1 MIEFYGDNR
10 ITKASS
16 HDAALL
22 RLRRFLDTNEPKLVY
37 FLQNMWNS
45 QCRAITYKELRE
57 AILAGALSADLLY
70 EWQED
75 YSAFLLEHL
84 QPLWLS
90 AMKSAADQ
98 LESRYKK
105 FFFNPMADG
114 VQQWVKDYG
123 AAFVTNSSQT
133 QIEALRAVI
142 QMATGLEDYSVDE
155 LSKVIRPIVGLNKP
169 QAMANL
175 KYYNTMRDYGLSHEK
190 ALDKS
195 VRYSARQHRQRGYLI
210 ARTELAFGYNKGEY
224 LAIKQAQDRG
234 YLGRMVKT
242 WCTADDERVCSTCG
256 PMDGKR
262 IALDDEFDYETRLDN
277 WTRLTPPLHPNCR
290 CGVLYEEI
298 EPPQSDF
305 ITISY

>member
-1 MIEFYGDNR
+1 MIEFYGDNQ
-10 ITKASS
+10 IMKASS

-22 RLRRFLDTNEPKLVY
+22 KLRRFLDTNEPKLVH
-37 FLQNMWNS
+37 FLQNLWNS
-45 QCRAITYKELRE
+45 QRRAITYKELRE

-84 QPLWLS
+84 QPLWLE
-90 AMKSAADQ
+90 AMKQAAEQ
-98 LESRYKK
+98 LEQRYGK
-105 FFFNPMADG
+105 FYFNPMADG
-114 VQQWVKDYG
+114 VQQWVKEYG

-142 QMATGLEDYSVDE
+142 GMATGLENYTVDE
-155 LSKVIRPIVGLNKP
+155 LSKAIRPIVGLNQP

-175 KYYNTMRDYGLSHEK
+175 KYYNTMREYGLSEKK

-195 VRYSARQHRQRGYLI
+195 IRYAARQHRARGYLI

-224 LAIKQAQDRG
+224 LAVKQAQEKG
-234 YLGRMVKT
+234 FMGQCVKV
-242 WCTADDERVCSTCG
+242 WCTAEDERVCSTCG

-262 IALDDEFDYETRLDN
+262 VLLDEEFDFPTKLDN

-290 CGVLYEEI
+290 CGMLIEEI
-298 EPPQSDF
+298 EPPQKNIVT
-305 ITISY
+305 ITY

>member
-10 ITKASS
+10 IQKASS

-22 RLRRFLDTNEPKLVY
+22 RLRKFLDTNEPKLVH
-37 FLQNMWNS
+37 FLQNLWNS
-45 QCRAITYKELRE
+45 QRRAITYRELRE
-57 AILAGALSADLLY
+57 AILDGTLSAELLY

-84 QPLWLS
+84 QPLWLA
-90 AMKSAADQ
+90 AMKSASAQ
-98 LESRYKK
+98 LEKRFGK

-114 VQQWVKDYG
+114 VQQWVSEYG
-123 AAFVTNSSQT
+123 ATFVTNSSQT

-155 LSKVIRPIVGLNKP
+155 LSKAIRPVVGLNQP
-169 QAMANL
+169 QALANMR
-175 KYYNTMRDYGLSHEK
+175 YYKTMREYGLSDKK
-190 ALDKS
+190 ALEKS
-195 VRYSARQHRQRGYLI
+195 MVYAARQHRQRGYLI

-234 YLGRMVKT
+234 YLGKMVKV
-242 WCTADDERVCSTCG
+242 WCTADDERVCSSCG
-256 PMDGKR
+256 PMDGKV
-262 IALDDEFDYETRLDN
+262 IALDDEFDFDTRLDN

-298 EPPQSDF
+298 EPPQSD
-305 ITISY
+305 IVTISY